1 MLTEGGCGEQE
12 DGSMQIMIQ
21 QVIIYAYVLNTEQ
34 VLFHTEILKFKG
46 WLLYF
51 KTELTKS

>member
-1 MLTEGGCGEQE
+1 MLTEGGCGVQE
-12 DGSMQIMIQ
+12 DGSMQIMIK